1 MKVMGLDVSTRTI
14 GMALFEED
22 GKLLELTHI
31 TPKIKPQPENK
42 LEELFRKVD
51 AFEKVLTRY
60 MDLDVQKVV
69 IEEPLLNSNN
79 VYTVGTLLRFNG
91 MISKVVDDVLGV
103 VPEFI
108 SSYDSRAYAF
118 PELMAIRTHDK
129 KGEPYKEKELKTK
142 KFDIAI
148 LSAAPA
154 DYTATPVKSKIKSD
168 KPSLTIKLQK
178 APKIIDGVKKLQKG
192 IFLVGFKAE
201 TDISKTKLIASARKK
216 IQESDSDM
224 IIANDIGV
232 KYQKNRELNQVL
244 IVDKSGK
251 VTDSGRKNKSEISKF
266 IRKQIE
272 KNLA

>member
-142 KFDIAI
+142 R
-148 LSAAPA
+148 
-154 DYTATPVKSKIKSD
+154 PVLFGAHPWD
-168 KPSLTIKLQK
+168 
-178 APKIIDGVKKLQKG
+178 
-192 IFLVGFKAE
+192 
-201 TDISKTKLIASARKK
+201 
-216 IQESDSDM
+216 
-224 IIANDIGV
+224 
-232 KYQKNRELNQVL
+232 
-244 IVDKSGK
+244 VDKKQIIWDK
-251 VTDSGRKNKSEISKF
+251 VADREPQIVWEYDKNMKLKKENFDMTDSYAAVLGYMRKEGLWK
-266 IRKQIE
+266 
-272 KNLA
+272 

>member
-1 MKVMGLDVSTRTI
+1 MEENTEKSKNRIMGLDCSTKTI
-14 GMALFEED
+14 GIALFEHD

-142 KFDIAI
+142 R
-148 LSAAPA
+148 
-154 DYTATPVKSKIKSD
+154 PVLFGAHPWD
-168 KPSLTIKLQK
+168 
-178 APKIIDGVKKLQKG
+178 
-192 IFLVGFKAE
+192 
-201 TDISKTKLIASARKK
+201 
-216 IQESDSDM
+216 
-224 IIANDIGV
+224 
-232 KYQKNRELNQVL
+232 
-244 IVDKSGK
+244 VDKKQVIWDK
-251 VTDSGRKNKSEISKF
+251 VADREPQIVWEYDKNMKLKKENFDMTDSYAAVLGYMRKEGLWK
-266 IRKQIE
+266 
-272 KNLA
+272 